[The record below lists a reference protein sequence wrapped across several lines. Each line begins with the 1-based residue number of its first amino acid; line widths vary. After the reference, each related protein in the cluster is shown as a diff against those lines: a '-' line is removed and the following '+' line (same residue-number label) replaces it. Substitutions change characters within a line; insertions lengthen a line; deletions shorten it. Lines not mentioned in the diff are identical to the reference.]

1 MRGGRDMWMV
11 YVDGEV
17 RKVEVEA
24 RMCPNCYGTNEG
36 WREICKYCGKKLIE
50 DREVMVGVV

>member
-1 MRGGRDMWMV
+1 MWMV
-11 YVDGEV
+11 YVDGKV

-24 RMCPNCYGTNEG
+24 RMCPNCYGTTEG